1 MLKVIIIFLI
11 VFILGVTIYNNFPA
25 QASLPDNITIDSL
38 VVLKSKRQLLVFSHQ
53 QLIKTYNI
61 ALGGNPIGDKK
72 YEGDK
77 RTPEGLYVINDKNAN
92 SSFHKNLGVSYPN
105 PQDIQEANAIGQPPG
120 GDIKVHGLKN
130 GLGLMGKLH
139 RLTDWT
145 NGCMALTNPEIDEI
159 FAHTPIGTPINIEK

>member
-11 VFILGVTIYNNFPA
+11 VFVLGVTIYNNYPPKT
-25 QASLPDNITIDSL
+25 SLPDNITIDSL
-38 VVLKSKRQLLVFSHQ
+38 VVLKSQRQLLVFSRR
-53 QLIKTYNI
+53 QLIKTYKI
-61 ALGGNPIGDKK
+61 ALGGNPTGDKK
-72 YEGDK
+72 IEGDR